1 MWGVKGVKLN
11 AFSKYLNKMPEVS
24 SFEFF
29 ASQNI
34 PQNIWFHS
42 IFNIYERY
50 TKSICRDIYVIR
62 YQIYEDS
69 VFTVHI
75 FLRHLEISQMYL
87 IHAPRDNFSHWVV
100 QISNLVVIWKGQDT
114 YFKWICILGVQVQY
128 KQNGSL
134 TKAVYTLFAT
144 SDP

>member
-1 MWGVKGVKLN
+1 MH
-11 AFSKYLNKMPEVS
+11 FSKYPNKMPEVS

-34 PQNIWFHS
+34 PQYIWFHS

-87 IHAPRDNFSHWVV
+87 IHAPRDNFSHWGGFLC
-100 QISNLVVIWKGQDT
+100 ISFMFTLTLGEKWYIKSVVI
-114 YFKWICILGVQVQY
+114 IVQHCTRS
-128 KQNGSL
+128 SL
-134 TKAVYTLFAT
+134 FSFSY
-144 SDP
+144 

>member
-1 MWGVKGVKLN
+1 MH
-11 AFSKYLNKMPEVS
+11 FSKYPNKMPEVS

-87 IHAPRDNFSHWVV
+87 IHAPRDNFSHWVRRKRAAGENYFEDRLGYPA
-100 QISNLVVIWKGQDT
+100 ISMNFKTESFTYVILLIFT
-114 YFKWICILGVQVQY
+114 HFVI
-128 KQNGSL
+128 SL
-134 TKAVYTLFAT
+134 TFNFLMIG
-144 SDP
+144 

>member
-1 MWGVKGVKLN
+1 MH
-11 AFSKYLNKMPEVS
+11 FSKYPNKMPEVS

-87 IHAPRDNFSHWVV
+87 IHAPRDNFSHWACSLD
-100 QISNLVVIWKGQDT
+100 IFMMIIKIFYIFSR
-114 YFKWICILGVQVQY
+114 YVQY
-128 KQNGSL
+128 DYKIFFMFSRYIQYDHTNIL
-134 TKAVYTLFAT
+134 HA
-144 SDP
+144 P

>member
-1 MWGVKGVKLN
+1 MH
-11 AFSKYLNKMPEVS
+11 FSKYPNKMPEVS

-87 IHAPRDNFSHWVV
+87 IHAPRDNFSHWEC
-100 QISNLVVIWKGQDT
+100 ITILTTLSNDLLSI
-114 YFKWICILGVQVQY
+114 YQY
-128 KQNGSL
+128 KKCRIKLKNSL
-134 TKAVYTLFAT
+134 FNQIYINMNIFQTFGLFL
-144 SDP
+144 

>member
-1 MWGVKGVKLN
+1 MH
-11 AFSKYLNKMPEVS
+11 FSKYPNKMPEVS

-87 IHAPRDNFSHWVV
+87 IHAPRDNFSHWVRRKRAAGENYFEDRLGYPTKIL
-100 QISNLVVIWKGQDT
+100 ISFMNDKL
-114 YFKWICILGVQVQY
+114 FMALILFHNSGTQEY
-128 KQNGSL
+128 APLGRSL
-134 TKAVYTLFAT
+134 L
-144 SDP
+144 